1 MNKTRLLVMIVGFV
15 LVAILLVVTLGQ
27 CEGQPAPGT
36 ETPGGVASPIP
47 SENATTVPTSVPS
60 DTLTPTPTEGEMA
73 AAAVGQEYIAYR
85 PTQTECEQIVDSG
98 DAEACVWLD
107 SALLITRPE
116 WETLLPD
123 TDFYLLELGG
133 YRPDSFD
140 VYDSRR
146 RLVAWQD
153 GQYYSADTFDQLLEV
168 NGITAITDE
177 NRETVARAFA
187 LMIIYGYLEEEVNF
201 TEWEEVEVEP
211 GAFAYCL
218 EAWTK
223 IGGLELQWCFV
234 FGDGRLSVAWG
245 PDILQ
250 YYVGDYIDVP
260 PDELP
265 PLPPPTRY
273 VFRGG

>member
-1 MNKTRLLVMIVGFV
+1 MFGVTIIGLAAV
-15 LVAILLVVTLGQ
+15 LAWCTGQTPPATPTL
-27 CEGQPAPGT
+27 PATASIGTGGATAEPGT
-36 ETPGGVASPIP
+36 PTPTPGP
-47 SENATTVPTSVPS
+47 
-60 DTLTPTPTEGEMA
+60 TPTPTEGEKA
-73 AAAVGQEYIAYR
+73 AAAVGQAYIAYR
-85 PTQTECEQIVDSG
+85 PTQAECDQAVESG
-98 DAEACVWLD
+98 DLESCVSPD
-107 SALLITRPE
+107 SIQLITRPE
-116 WETLLPD
+116 WEKLFPD
-123 TDFYLLELGG
+123 TDFYLIGLAGRNANEL
-133 YRPDSFD
+133 
-140 VYDSRR
+140 YDHSYRR
-146 RLVAWQD
+146 RLAAWQD
-153 GQYYSADTFDQLLEV
+153 DQYYSAETFDRLLAA
-168 NGITAITDE
+168 NGIVVTDE

-187 LMIIYGYLEEEVNF
+187 LMTIYGYLEEEVDF
-201 TEWEEVEVEP
+201 TEWGEVEVEP